1 MRLNP
6 VFVKGGDVY
15 EKNQIDFVELLST
28 TYSLHS
34 LHKEIPKMLNMQA
47 FHKLLSTASE
57 KKDSYL
63 DALSAITRISPDKLD
78 VLNSGLGWDQWFS
91 STTEPAK
98 A

>member
-1 MRLNP
+1 
-6 VFVKGGDVY
+6 
-15 EKNQIDFVELLST
+15 
-28 TYSLHS
+28 
-34 LHKEIPKMLNMQA
+34 MLNMQA

-78 VLNSGLGWDQWFS
+78 VLDSAPDWGQWAS

>member
-1 MRLNP
+1 
-6 VFVKGGDVY
+6 
-15 EKNQIDFVELLST
+15 
-28 TYSLHS
+28 
-34 LHKEIPKMLNMQA
+34 MQA

-63 DALSAITRISPDKLD
+63 DALSAITRIDPDKLN
-78 VLNSGLGWDQWFS
+78 VLGEAPDWQYWDS

>member
-1 MRLNP
+1 
-6 VFVKGGDVY
+6 
-15 EKNQIDFVELLST
+15 
-28 TYSLHS
+28 
-34 LHKEIPKMLNMQA
+34 MLNMQV

-63 DALSAITRISPDKLD
+63 DALSAITRINPDKLN
-78 VLNSGLGWDQWFS
+78 VLGSAPDWDYWSS